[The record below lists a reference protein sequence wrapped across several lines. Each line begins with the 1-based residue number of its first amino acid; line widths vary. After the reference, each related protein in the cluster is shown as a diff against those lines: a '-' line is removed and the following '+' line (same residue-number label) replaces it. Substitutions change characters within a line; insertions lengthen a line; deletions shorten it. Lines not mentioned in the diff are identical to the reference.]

1 MKPFKVY
8 AHPHGDYEAV
18 ESGWSWNACG
28 LGPFWALSKK
38 MWAVGVGVLA
48 ALVVVWGIAAAS
60 LGTEHGTLI
69 INVGSVL
76 SCVVFG
82 AYGPHWQQA
91 HLEAR
96 GFVCQDT
103 VTAAD
108 GQDAV
113 ERYRKKCADP
123 VSRQAMEIGAPVV

>member
-1 MKPFKVY
+1 MVVECLRV
-8 AHPHGDYEAV
+8 GSLLGAV
-18 ESGWSWNACG
+18 E
-28 LGPFWALSKK
+28 K

-60 LGTEHGTLI
+60 LGMEHSTLI

-108 GQDAV
+108 GKDAV
-113 ERYRKKCADP
+113 DRYLTRCADP